1 MLAMSGYAKTLVE
14 QYKFRIFCL
23 LVQMVTRCK
32 SWWIPNN
39 TVFAI
44 WEFCDVNGYTSQT
57 LWGNKNMSW
66 LCINV
71 TKKDKFWPIIGV
83 KNIIITDSID
93 LINTFMFQNFAGHVF
108 ALPGQQYHIVRFS
121 ITISSMVS
129 TCCVI
134 IWHYTLY
141 SAITG

>member
-1 MLAMSGYAKTLVE
+1 MFHCAPADEKEQSEKNFTFSMLAMSGYAETLVE

-57 LWGNKNMSW
+57 L
-66 LCINV
+66 
-71 TKKDKFWPIIGV
+71 
-83 KNIIITDSID
+83 
-93 LINTFMFQNFAGHVF
+93 
-108 ALPGQQYHIVRFS
+108 
-121 ITISSMVS
+121 
-129 TCCVI
+129 
-134 IWHYTLY
+134 
-141 SAITG
+141 